1 MVAVSELWQRE
12 PGGGV
17 PASRATTAYLGY
29 DAENFFAVFV
39 CKEEPARIRANM
51 AKRESIVGDDAVGLV
66 NDTFHDRRRAA
77 VPREDELP
85 GPVLTRWHGG
95 RLYGGGGRRPS
106 GKRAVRWCR
115 NRRARPR
122 SRREGKCPPLS
133 GRGAIMG
140 PGRATMIALRQVMVP
155 TDFSEASECALKY
168 GRAFAASF
176 GASLHVVHVVEDF
189 VAWSWAADTY
199 VATLPRI
206 REEVEAEAVA
216 RLGQLIPPPEA
227 ERLQAKVALL
237 AGNPF
242 IEIVRYAREH
252 DIDLIVMGTHGRGPV
267 AHALIGSVAERVVRK
282 AHCPVLTVRHPQH
295 EFVMP

>member
-1 MVAVSELWQRE
+1 
-12 PGGGV
+12 
-17 PASRATTAYLGY
+17 
-29 DAENFFAVFV
+29 
-39 CKEEPARIRANM
+39 
-51 AKRESIVGDDAVGLV
+51 
-66 NDTFHDRRRAA
+66 
-77 VPREDELP
+77 
-85 GPVLTRWHGG
+85 
-95 RLYGGGGRRPS
+95 
-106 GKRAVRWCR
+106 
-115 NRRARPR
+115 
-122 SRREGKCPPLS
+122 
-133 GRGAIMG
+133 
-140 PGRATMIALRQVMVP
+140 MIALRQVMVP

-216 RLGQLIPPPEA
+216 RLGQLIPPAEA

-267 AHALIGSVAERVVRK
+267 AHALIGSVAEKVVRK

>member
-1 MVAVSELWQRE
+1 
-12 PGGGV
+12 
-17 PASRATTAYLGY
+17 
-29 DAENFFAVFV
+29 
-39 CKEEPARIRANM
+39 
-51 AKRESIVGDDAVGLV
+51 
-66 NDTFHDRRRAA
+66 
-77 VPREDELP
+77 
-85 GPVLTRWHGG
+85 
-95 RLYGGGGRRPS
+95 
-106 GKRAVRWCR
+106 
-115 NRRARPR
+115 
-122 SRREGKCPPLS
+122 
-133 GRGAIMG
+133 
-140 PGRATMIALRQVMVP
+140 MIALRQVMVP

-216 RLGQLIPPPEA
+216 RLGQLIPPAEA

-237 AGNPF
+237 AGSPF

>member
-1 MVAVSELWQRE
+1 
-12 PGGGV
+12 
-17 PASRATTAYLGY
+17 
-29 DAENFFAVFV
+29 
-39 CKEEPARIRANM
+39 
-51 AKRESIVGDDAVGLV
+51 
-66 NDTFHDRRRAA
+66 
-77 VPREDELP
+77 
-85 GPVLTRWHGG
+85 
-95 RLYGGGGRRPS
+95 
-106 GKRAVRWCR
+106 
-115 NRRARPR
+115 
-122 SRREGKCPPLS
+122 
-133 GRGAIMG
+133 
-140 PGRATMIALRQVMVP
+140 MIALRQVMVP

-206 REEVEAEAVA
+206 REEVGAEAVA

-252 DIDLIVMGTHGRGPV
+252 DIDLLVMGTHGRGPV

>member
-1 MVAVSELWQRE
+1 
-12 PGGGV
+12 
-17 PASRATTAYLGY
+17 
-29 DAENFFAVFV
+29 
-39 CKEEPARIRANM
+39 
-51 AKRESIVGDDAVGLV
+51 
-66 NDTFHDRRRAA
+66 
-77 VPREDELP
+77 
-85 GPVLTRWHGG
+85 
-95 RLYGGGGRRPS
+95 
-106 GKRAVRWCR
+106 
-115 NRRARPR
+115 
-122 SRREGKCPPLS
+122 
-133 GRGAIMG
+133 
-140 PGRATMIALRQVMVP
+140 MIALRQVMVP

-216 RLGQLIPPPEA
+216 RLGQLIPPAEA

>member
-1 MVAVSELWQRE
+1 
-12 PGGGV
+12 
-17 PASRATTAYLGY
+17 
-29 DAENFFAVFV
+29 
-39 CKEEPARIRANM
+39 
-51 AKRESIVGDDAVGLV
+51 
-66 NDTFHDRRRAA
+66 
-77 VPREDELP
+77 
-85 GPVLTRWHGG
+85 
-95 RLYGGGGRRPS
+95 
-106 GKRAVRWCR
+106 
-115 NRRARPR
+115 
-122 SRREGKCPPLS
+122 
-133 GRGAIMG
+133 
-140 PGRATMIALRQVMVP
+140 MIALRQVMVP

-216 RLGQLIPPPEA
+216 RLGQLIPPAEA

-242 IEIVRYAREH
+242 VEIVRYAREH